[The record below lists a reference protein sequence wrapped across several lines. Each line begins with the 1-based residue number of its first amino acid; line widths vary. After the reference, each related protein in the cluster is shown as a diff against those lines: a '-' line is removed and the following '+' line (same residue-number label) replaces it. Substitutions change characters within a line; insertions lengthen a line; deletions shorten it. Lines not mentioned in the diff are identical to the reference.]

1 MTSAPRPRDAPG
13 KAPSREAG
21 PGKVR
26 PRREYVAALAGCA
39 LGAALVLGAAG
50 RPWAHLIASSGRAL
64 PLAEVEVTGSAASSA
79 GAALSALGVA
89 GLAATAGLVATRGRL
104 RLVVGAAVLA
114 LGALAG
120 AASADALSR
129 VAGGSSYPGLPSGA
143 EVEASLT
150 AWPAVSIAGSVLLVA
165 VGLLAVARGRRWPAM
180 SGRYDAPA
188 GQRGG
193 HPRTD
198 QRAAGG
204 LWEAL
209 DRGEDPTV

>member
-1 MTSAPRPRDAPG
+1 MTPAPPPRDAPG
-13 KAPSREAG
+13 KMPPREAAG
-21 PGKVR
+21 GKAR

-50 RPWAHLIASSGRAL
+50 RPWAHLVASSGRAL
-64 PLAEVEVTGSAASSA
+64 PLAEVEVTGSAASGA

-89 GLAATAGLVATRGRL
+89 GLAATAGLVAARGRL
-104 RLVVGAAVLA
+104 RLVVGAVVLA
-114 LGALAG
+114 LGALAA

-129 VAGGSSYPGLPSGA
+129 AAGGSSYPGLPAGA
-143 EVEASLT
+143 QVDASLT

-180 SGRYDAPA
+180 SGRYDAPP
-188 GQRGG
+188 GQRAG
-193 HPRTD
+193 HPPTD
-198 QRAAGG
+198 GRAAGG